1 MNQFSI
7 NQHQPE
13 LADDAYV
20 APGAMVMGKVRMAE
34 KSSLWF
40 NSVLRGDN
48 EMITLGEETNFQ
60 DLSMGHT
67 DPGFPLTIG
76 NRVTVGHNCILHGCS
91 IDDDCLIGMGSII
104 MNLSLIHI

>member
-13 LADDAYV
+13 LADDVYV
-20 APGAMVMGKVRMAE
+20 APGAKVMGKVRMAE

-60 DLSMGHT
+60 DLS
-67 DPGFPLTIG
+67 
-76 NRVTVGHNCILHGCS
+76 
-91 IDDDCLIGMGSII
+91 CLLYTSPSPRDGL
-104 MNLSLIHI
+104 LSRMPSSA

>member
-48 EMITLGEETNFQ
+48 EMITLGEET
-60 DLSMGHT
+60 
-67 DPGFPLTIG
+67 
-76 NRVTVGHNCILHGCS
+76 
-91 IDDDCLIGMGSII
+91 CLLYTSPSPRDKRQSRMPS
-104 MNLSLIHI
+104 SA

>member
-34 KSSLWF
+34 KSSIWF
-40 NSVLRGDN
+40 N
-48 EMITLGEETNFQ
+48 
-60 DLSMGHT
+60 
-67 DPGFPLTIG
+67 
-76 NRVTVGHNCILHGCS
+76 
-91 IDDDCLIGMGSII
+91 
-104 MNLSLIHI
+104 

>member
-13 LADDAYV
+13 LANDAYV

-60 DLSMGHT
+60 DLQLKESEE
-67 DPGFPLTIG
+67 
-76 NRVTVGHNCILHGCS
+76 
-91 IDDDCLIGMGSII
+91 IDS
-104 MNLSLIHI
+104 

>member
-48 EMITLGEETNFQ
+48 AVSYTHLRAHETN
-60 DLSMGHT
+60 
-67 DPGFPLTIG
+67 
-76 NRVTVGHNCILHGCS
+76 
-91 IDDDCLIGMGSII
+91 
-104 MNLSLIHI
+104 